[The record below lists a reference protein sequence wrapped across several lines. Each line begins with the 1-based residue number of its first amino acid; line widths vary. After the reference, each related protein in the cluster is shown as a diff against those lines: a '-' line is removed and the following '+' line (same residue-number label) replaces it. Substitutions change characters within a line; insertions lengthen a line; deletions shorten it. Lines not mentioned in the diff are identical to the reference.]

1 MNGVDISACQQKVD
15 FKKLKA
21 GGYDFVI
28 IRAGY
33 GKYAKQK
40 DTMFESHY
48 KGAKEAGLHVGLY
61 WYSYAKSENDALLEA
76 QVCKSVIAGKV
87 FDMPLWYDIEE
98 QSTFAQGKTVVDKIA
113 RTFCNYMEQSGY
125 FCGIYGGQYLFESLL
140 DQSTVNRY
148 CLWFAQYLK
157 EPRYKGPYGVW
168 QFGVAGDVA
177 ANNPTGVKSIPGVVG
192 KCDMDYCYVD
202 YPTLIKQ
209 KGLNGFSNTDNTPTT
224 PVEPEKPVEPTTP
237 TNDDNFTFVPRLTI
251 PEKGNPYYNRKVSGG
266 YSDAIQGKPTYAG
279 LDVYSNCVGHANARF
294 NEIIGEGNCNY
305 LRPVNAEDFVD
316 MAISQGLTVSQT
328 PSLGA
333 CMCWAKGKTH
343 TSSDGC
349 GHVAIVEVINADG
362 SIVTSESG
370 YNCSTPF
377 WTQKRVKGNGNWGAG
392 ADYTFLGFI
401 ENPKVKPPK
410 KKENRAPY
418 DVPTKPVREGDTG
431 NDVKWLQ
438 WYLTDLKYY
447 IGEIDGKFGIIT
459 LGALLAYQFKNGL
472 EVDGVCGPGTRQSL
486 LNA

>member
-1 MNGVDISACQQKVD
+1 MADYMKRGIDISYCQTKVD
-15 FKKLKA
+15 WAKVDA
-21 GGYDFVI
+21 DFVI
-28 IRAGY
+28 MRAGY

-40 DTMFESHY
+40 DVMFESHY
-48 KGAKEAGLHVGLY
+48 AGALSRGIPCGAY
-61 WYSYAKSENDALLEA
+61 WYSYALNENDAIQEA
-76 QVCKSVIAGKV
+76 KV
-87 FDMPLWYDIEE
+87 FLEIIKNKRFAYPVIYDVEE
-98 QSTFAQGKTVVDKIA
+98 NNQFALGKQAVSKIIRAFLSTVESAGYWVGLYMSRAQLNAYVEDDIKNRYTIWLAEWGVKQPTYK
-113 RTFCNYMEQSGY
+113 
-125 FCGIYGGQYLFESLL
+125 GQYG
-140 DQSTVNRY
+140 
-148 CLWFAQYLK
+148 LWQ
-157 EPRYKGPYGVW
+157 YGVGKAS
-168 QFGVAGDVA
+168 GVSGD
-177 ANNPTGVKSIPGVVG
+177 
-192 KCDMDYCYVD
+192 CDLDYCYVD

-237 TNDDNFTFVPRLTI
+237 TNDDNFTFVPRLKI

-279 LDVYSNCVGHANARF
+279 LDVLANCSGYAFGRF
-294 NEIIGEGNCNY
+294 NEIIGENSCNY
-305 LRPVNAEDFVD
+305 LRPVNGEDYVD
-316 MAISQGLTVSQT
+316 IAISQGLTVSQK

-333 CMCWAKGKTH
+333 CMCWSKGKTH

-392 ADYTFLGFI
+392 NGYTFLGFI

-418 DVPTKPVREGDTG
+418 NVPTKPVREGDTG

-486 LNA
+486 LNT